1 MTVQRAGGGGDAAR
15 IVELFSGI
23 DSLYLSGHTEVSP
36 RALLADLAGLK
47 VRAGEGRDPV
57 TIDLGP
63 ASFDVQAAGFGRY
76 KYRLDH
82 RHGVLA
88 VTDSSQLPTFR
99 VQPRGSSLHG
109 VGPTAAVR
117 WWKDV

>member
-1 MTVQRAGGGGDAAR
+1 MTVQSDLCGTAASV
-15 IVELFSGI
+15 VELFSGI
-23 DSLYLSGHTEVSP
+23 DSLYLSCHAEVSP
-36 RALLADLAGLK
+36 RALLADLAEHK
-47 VRAGEGRDPV
+47 SRAGESREPV

-63 ASFDVQAAGFGRY
+63 ALFEVQAAGFGRY

-82 RHGVLA
+82 KHGVLG

-109 VGPTAAVR
+109 FGPT
-117 WWKDV
+117 